1 MKRTTSIP
9 LAVSLIILKDAHTA
23 LGISRRNDFTQWGF
37 PGGKID
43 PGEDPVAAIC
53 RETFE
58 ETGLVVEPWNLVVL
72 YGGHVKV
79 DVPYWTTLFL
89 YLGPAPELPDLLP
102 EEGMKL
108 KWMALPE
115 FCLKS
120 VSPFASYNRRALP
133 FLEEYLVPPPEVLS
147 ALPAPLV

>member
-1 MKRTTSIP
+1 MKSIP
-9 LAVSLIILKDAHTA
+9 PIPQAVSLIILKDAHTA

-37 PGGKID
+37 PGGKVD
-43 PGEDPVAAIC
+43 PGENSVAAIC

-58 ETGLVVEPWNLVVL
+58 ETGLVVEPENLVVL

-89 YLGPAPELPDLLP
+89 YLGPAPELSDLLP

-120 VSPFASYNRRALP
+120 ISPFAGYNRRALP
-133 FLEEYLVPPPEVLS
+133 SLEDYLVPPPEVLS
-147 ALPAPLV
+147 ALATPPV